1 MCNFAANFR
10 KKAVMLTL
18 RVDILKGKFIQTTSW
33 FEGYRHIVFAV
44 NAMPQICSTAFLI
57 RRQDDSRIMI

>member
-1 MCNFAANFR
+1 
-10 KKAVMLTL
+10 MLTQ
-18 RVDILKGKFIQTTSW
+18 RVDILKGKCIQTTSW

-44 NAMPQICSTAFLI
+44 NAMPQICSTAFQI